1 MNLRGAQELHRGS
14 LRRDRRAFDHSG
26 PLLSRGTPDVAT
38 EDRRVA
44 CAAGDRRVRVYTPAA
59 ATGKAAPG
67 LVFFHGGGFTLGSIE
82 SHDGVCRALAS
93 EAGVVVASVDYR
105 LAPEDPFP
113 AAVDDAIA
121 ATRAI
126 LGDAAAYGMNA
137 RAVAVG
143 GDSAG
148 GNLAAVTARALRGSA
163 TVPAL
168 QLLIYPATDFTRAMP
183 SHRYFGE
190 GLVLTTPTMD
200 WFLGCYG
207 APVDDPRA
215 SLPLREGPVGPAPRL
230 HRYGGLRSPA
240 RRRKGLRRPHA
251 RRWREGRVRVL
262 RGLGARVRQHG
273 GLAARAHAGALARRR
288 PPAPGPE
295 LVVRMPRI
303 VEGGEV
309 GEGTADAGQHVVEL
323 GHLEEAVGIE
333 VVPTLAPER
342 RVDRQL
348 RRAQD
353 VEPDRPLAGS
363 GRVRRRSA

>member
-1 MNLRGAQELHRGS
+1 MNARTRIERAVARAFVQLPSSVRRILTGPPRRSPEGFELDAEIQSLLWLMNLRNGQELHRGS
-14 LRRDRRAFDHSG
+14 LRRDRRAFDHTG
-26 PLLSRGTPDVAT
+26 PLLSRPTPDVAT

-59 ATGKAAPG
+59 ARGKAAPG

-113 AAVDDAIA
+113 AAADDAIA

-126 LGDAAAYGMNA
+126 LGDAAAYGMDA

-163 TVPAL
+163 TVPAF

-183 SHRYFGE
+183 SHGYFGE
-190 GLVLTTPTMD
+190 GLVLTKPTMD

-215 SLPLREGPVGPAPRL
+215 SCLFEKDLSGLPPAFVVTAGFDPLRDEGKAYADRMREAGVKVEYACSEGSVHGFVNMA
-230 HRYGGLRSPA
+230 GSLREPTRVLSLA
-240 RRRKGLRRPHA
+240 ADRLRR
-251 RRWREGRVRVL
+251 
-262 RGLGARVRQHG
+262 GL
-273 GLAARAHAGALARRR
+273 
-288 PPAPGPE
+288 
-295 LVVRMPRI
+295 
-303 VEGGEV
+303 
-309 GEGTADAGQHVVEL
+309 T
-323 GHLEEAVGIE
+323 
-333 VVPTLAPER
+333 
-342 RVDRQL
+342 
-348 RRAQD
+348 
-353 VEPDRPLAGS
+353 
-363 GRVRRRSA
+363 